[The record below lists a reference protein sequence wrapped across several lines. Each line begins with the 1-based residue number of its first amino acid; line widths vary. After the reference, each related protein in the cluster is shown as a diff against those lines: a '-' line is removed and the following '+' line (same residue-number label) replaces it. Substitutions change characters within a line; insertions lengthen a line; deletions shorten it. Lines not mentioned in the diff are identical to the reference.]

1 MNPKHWGRA
10 VWTIIFIVLSQAGLD
25 GNIEACKRK
34 LYTIVS
40 TLPCPA
46 CRRHATIAIEDN
58 NVMSSDDLN
67 YIYYFFIRLFN
78 NLVSDPKYAID
89 VSKVKPL

>member
-46 CRRHATIAIEDN
+46 CRRHATIAIENN

-78 NLVSDPKYAID
+78 NLAFDSKYAID